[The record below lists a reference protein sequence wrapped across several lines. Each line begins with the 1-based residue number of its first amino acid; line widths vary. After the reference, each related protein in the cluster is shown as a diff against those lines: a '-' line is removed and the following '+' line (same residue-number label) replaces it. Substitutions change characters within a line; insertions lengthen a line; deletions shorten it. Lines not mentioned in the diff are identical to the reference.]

1 MQGGPVGQYDYSFQ
15 QEQHLFAAAGY
26 VVLSVNPRGSSGRG
40 QAFCQALFADWGGP
54 ALKDVLTAVDYAV
67 GQGWSD
73 PERLC
78 VGGWSC
84 KRRRPNDRLRAFR
97 VSDQGVPPLADGGML
112 TNHIIAR
119 RTIVPASGFH
129 SSKECQQQSCEQ
141 AITAKEAKKPA
152 SMIKK
157 LNAFK
162 G

>member
-73 PERLC
+73 PDRLC

-84 KRRRPNDRLRAFR
+84 KRRRPNNRCVLSVSQTDVLRRWQTA
-97 VSDQGVPPLADGGML
+97 VCSQ
-112 TNHIIAR
+112 
-119 RTIVPASGFH
+119 TILS
-129 SSKECQQQSCEQ
+129 
-141 AITAKEAKKPA
+141 
-152 SMIKK
+152 
-157 LNAFK
+157 
-162 G
+162 

>member
-73 PERLC
+73 PDRLC

-84 KRRRPNDRLRAFR
+84 KRRRPNNRCVLSVSQTKVLRR
-97 VSDQGVPPLADGGML
+97 WQ
-112 TNHIIAR
+112 
-119 RTIVPASGFH
+119 
-129 SSKECQQQSCEQ
+129 
-141 AITAKEAKKPA
+141 TA
-152 SMIKK
+152 
-157 LNAFK
+157 
-162 G
+162 GC

>member
-1 MQGGPVGQYDYSFQ
+1 MWTLPSEHPSEHPCRRVQGGPVGQYDYSFQ

-73 PERLC
+73 PDRLC

-84 KRRRPNDRLRAFR
+84 KRRRPNNRCVLSVSQTKVLRRWQTA
-97 VSDQGVPPLADGGML
+97 VCSQ
-112 TNHIIAR
+112 
-119 RTIVPASGFH
+119 TILS
-129 SSKECQQQSCEQ
+129 
-141 AITAKEAKKPA
+141 
-152 SMIKK
+152 
-157 LNAFK
+157 
-162 G
+162 